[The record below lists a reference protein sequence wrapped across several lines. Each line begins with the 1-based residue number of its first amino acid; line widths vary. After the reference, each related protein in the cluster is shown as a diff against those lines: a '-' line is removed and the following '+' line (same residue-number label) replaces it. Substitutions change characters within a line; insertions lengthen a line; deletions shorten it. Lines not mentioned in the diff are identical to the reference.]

1 MGTRGYILKK
11 VFQAF
16 LTLLAV
22 IVFNFFLFRILP
34 ADPVDILTRGA
45 GAKLDEAEKAEL
57 RASYGL
63 DKPLF
68 PGQFLD
74 FMGDTLRGDLGQS
87 IIQRPGE
94 DVTAI
99 FGEFMWPTL
108 LLVGVSTIVSTVLGI
123 FMGIYAGW
131 RRNGKFDLF
140 SMGFSLVLYSMP
152 EFWLGM
158 LLILLFSTTLGWFP
172 SSGRVTVGGAYTGM
186 AAVADVVN
194 HLFLPALTL
203 TLAYLGEYYLV
214 MRSSLLDVLGEDYIT
229 TARAK
234 GVREKWVLRRH
245 AVPNALLPTI
255 TLIALSFGFVLGG
268 AITVE
273 VVFGYKGLGGLTYA
287 ALQNR
292 DFPLLQGIFLIS
304 SATVIG
310 MNLVADLIYGYL
322 DPRVREALD
331 ADTADLARGR
341 PGPLPAGLPESLAE
355 VRSPR
360 QIRTGAAPP
369 RPRRVLEAVPQE
381 QDGDGRAARS
391 SCSSWSMAIFA
402 VFASKDGIDPTLVN
416 GPVLAPPSLQ
426 YPLGTD
432 DVGVSVLTLVVQGSK
447 ISLLVGLVASVITMV
462 DRRHSSGSSPA
473 TAAARTTPC

>member
-1 MGTRGYILKK
+1 VGTRGYILKK

-172 SSGRVTVGGAYTGM
+172 SSGRATVGGAYTGM

-245 AVPNALLPTI
+245 AVRNALLPTI

-310 MNLVADLIYGYL
+310 MNLVADLIYGYF
-322 DPRVREALD
+322 DPRVREA
-331 ADTADLARGR
+331 
-341 PGPLPAGLPESLAE
+341 
-355 VRSPR
+355 
-360 QIRTGAAPP
+360 
-369 RPRRVLEAVPQE
+369 
-381 QDGDGRAARS
+381 
-391 SCSSWSMAIFA
+391 
-402 VFASKDGIDPTLVN
+402 
-416 GPVLAPPSLQ
+416 
-426 YPLGTD
+426 
-432 DVGVSVLTLVVQGSK
+432 
-447 ISLLVGLVASVITMV
+447 
-462 DRRHSSGSSPA
+462 
-473 TAAARTTPC
+473 

>member
-1 MGTRGYILKK
+1 VGTRGYILKK

-108 LLVGVSTIVSTVLGI
+108 LLVGVSTIISTVLGI

-131 RRNGKFDLF
+131 KRNGKFDLF

-158 LLILLFSTTLGWFP
+158 LLIL
-172 SSGRVTVGGAYTGM
+172 
-186 AAVADVVN
+186 
-194 HLFLPALTL
+194 
-203 TLAYLGEYYLV
+203 
-214 MRSSLLDVLGEDYIT
+214 
-229 TARAK
+229 
-234 GVREKWVLRRH
+234 
-245 AVPNALLPTI
+245 
-255 TLIALSFGFVLGG
+255 
-268 AITVE
+268 
-273 VVFGYKGLGGLTYA
+273 A
-287 ALQNR
+287 ALV
-292 DFPLLQGIFLIS
+292 PLLLGL
-304 SATVIG
+304 
-310 MNLVADLIYGYL
+310 LVAMPVLFG
-322 DPRVREALD
+322 
-331 ADTADLARGR
+331 
-341 PGPLPAGLPESLAE
+341 SLYA
-355 VRSPR
+355 SY
-360 QIRTGAAPP
+360 Q
-369 RPRRVLEAVPQE
+369 
-381 QDGDGRAARS
+381 
-391 SCSSWSMAIFA
+391 AIFA
-402 VFASKDGIDPTLVN
+402 VWADDNASAGDNV
-416 GPVLAPPSLQ
+416 VLLHPS
-426 YPLGTD
+426 D
-432 DVGVSVLTLVVQGSK
+432 D
-447 ISLLVGLVASVITMV
+447 
-462 DRRHSSGSSPA
+462 SG
-473 TAAARTTPC
+473 R